1 MMYEY
6 QEYHE
11 LREGLRLHIY
21 CYKPEGS
28 PVWMASAHLVPST
41 DNSIVLIRAEYPEI
55 RTAEQFAE
63 MLRAMRSQSALELE
77 RWGGV
82 VARLTSITGGVL

>member
-21 CYKPEGS
+21 CHKPDAT
-28 PVWMASAHLVPST
+28 PVWTAAAHLVPAS
-41 DNSIVLIRAEYPEI
+41 DSSIVIVRAEYPDV
-55 RTAEQFAE
+55 RTADQFAE
-63 MLRAMRSQSALELE
+63 MLRSMRSQTALELE
-77 RWGGV
+77 RWGNV